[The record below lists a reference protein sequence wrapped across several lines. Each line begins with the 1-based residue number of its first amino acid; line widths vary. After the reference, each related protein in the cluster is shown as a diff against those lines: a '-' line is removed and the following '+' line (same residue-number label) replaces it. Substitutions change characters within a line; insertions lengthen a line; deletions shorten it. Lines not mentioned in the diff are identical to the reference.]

1 VQQLLQEII
10 RRAGAGEA
18 VAVCTLVRTR
28 GSTPQQPGAVM
39 LVLRDGQ
46 TLGTIG
52 GGCVEAEVRSRALR
66 LLLDSAPSTSP
77 AEAAGRLLTF
87 QLDHDLGWDD
97 GLICGGNV
105 EVALQ
110 VVRGAEQ
117 TSAFRDACE
126 HLAAGRPA
134 QITVVALD
142 EAGQPRRFEREIEPA
157 PSLIIAGA
165 GHVGAALAAIARLTD
180 FNVTV
185 IDDRADMASP
195 ERFPSARCL
204 TGSIEEALASCR
216 IDERTHVVIVTRGH
230 RNDGR
235 ALAAIINSPAQYI
248 GLIGSRR
255 KVLAIFDDLRR
266 SGASRE
272 ALKRVHAPI
281 GLDIGAVTPGEI
293 AVSIFAEL
301 IATRRAANPPAA
313 SMRVT
318 AAQVDALFD
327 GSRPHSSQ

>member
-1 VQQLLQEII
+1 
-10 RRAGAGEA
+10 
-18 VAVCTLVRTR
+18 
-28 GSTPQQPGAVM
+28 
-39 LVLRDGQ
+39 
-46 TLGTIG
+46 
-52 GGCVEAEVRSRALR
+52 VRSRALR
-66 LLLDSAPSTSP
+66 LLLDSPSSTSSQDV
-77 AEAAGRLLTF
+77 GRLLTF

-117 TSAFRDACE
+117 AGAFRNACDE
-126 HLAAGRPA
+126 LAAGRA
-134 QITVVALD
+134 AKITVVVMD
-142 EAGQPRRFEREIEPA
+142 ETGQPRRFERELQPA

-165 GHVGAALAAIARLTD
+165 GHVGAALAAIARLSD
-180 FNVTV
+180 FDVTV

-195 ERFPSARCL
+195 ARFPGARCL
-204 TGSIEEALASCR
+204 TGSIDESLASCR
-216 IDERTHVVIVTRGH
+216 IDDRTYVVIVTRGH

-235 ALAAIINSPAQYI
+235 VLAAVINSPARYI

-266 SGASRE
+266 SGVPRD
-272 ALKRVHAPI
+272 ALRRVHAPI

-318 AAQVDALFD
+318 PAQVDALFD
-327 GSRPHSSQ
+327 GLLPHSSQ